1 MATFM
6 QICQRQALSHSLTA
20 SSVRMN
26 FAMGVITIS
35 MEVTYLPRI
44 CVCRKT
50 WAQSLSLVYMSEAAA
65 VWMWARSFQSLK
77 LLRGELHPS
86 IADTRTYNGS
96 VCAINHEFTAQCGT
110 HGMQSAPRARSSFKW
125 YEYNINYVSYQ
136 KALAV
141 LRVRAL
147 SWASGMCAHFKSD
160 FARSGPTFYK
170 PVIWSEHSLN
180 YINQELFF
188 CCGDRVEFARLR
200 KCLQIVPL
208 EDKIYVRCSDL
219 ESCEFCA

>member
-6 QICQRQALSHSLTA
+6 QICQRQALSHSL
-20 SSVRMN
+20 SVRMN

-136 KALAV
+136 KTRSFESARTQLGKWHVCAFLKRFCS
-141 LRVRAL
+141 LRSNL
-147 SWASGMCAHFKSD
+147 
-160 FARSGPTFYK
+160 
-170 PVIWSEHSLN
+170 L
-180 YINQELFF
+180 
-188 CCGDRVEFARLR
+188 
-200 KCLQIVPL
+200 
-208 EDKIYVRCSDL
+208 
-219 ESCEFCA
+219 

>member
-1 MATFM
+1 MNLQHSVVHTA
-6 QICQRQALSHSLTA
+6 CRVPGEPEALSND
-20 SSVRMN
+20 MN
-26 FAMGVITIS
+26 
-35 MEVTYLPRI
+35 
-44 CVCRKT
+44 
-50 WAQSLSLVYMSEAAA
+50 
-65 VWMWARSFQSLK
+65 
-77 LLRGELHPS
+77 
-86 IADTRTYNGS
+86 
-96 VCAINHEFTAQCGT
+96 
-110 HGMQSAPRARSSFKW
+110 
-125 YEYNINYVSYQ
+125 NINYVSYQ
-136 KALAV
+136 KALSV